1 MLPPLPANRVVA
13 PQQWNGIMSGRDSSY
28 PPLLGGPIMSAHDE
42 QLTRRV
48 SVDPK
53 VCSGKPVI
61 RGTRIMV
68 TNVLSMLAAGYTVE
82 RVREA
87 YPELTREDIAAA
99 LDYASAIIDEEKV
112 YPRG

>member
-1 MLPPLPANRVVA
+1 MSSHNDPLV
-13 PQQWNGIMSGRDSSY
+13 GR
-28 PPLLGGPIMSAHDE
+28 I
-42 QLTRRV
+42 
-48 SVDPK
+48 SVDPD

-68 TNVLSMLAAGYTVE
+68 TNILSMLGAGYTFE
-82 RVREA
+82 RVQEA

-99 LDYASAIIDEEKV
+99 LDYASAVIDEEKV